1 MKNKLISLLC
11 VFVLLAVLLV
21 SCKPS
26 HTDPVDVSSAEPDSS
41 ISSDI
46 PVTTTEASSDSPSP
60 GSLDIEGAVV
70 RDGGD
75 NCSVQTLTGTEKA
88 FYDAYLKLLEGN
100 SYTLYTENKIG
111 LNYFATYVSSDTVVN
126 VIYSSYNK
134 TMRVMTEPLKGT
146 ALPAAEAPEY
156 TKVCEP
162 LAVSVGLASDS
173 ETDHKNGMCYI
184 FRLED
189 GSFVIYDGGWD
200 YSTNKMSE
208 KIFAVLSKNVPQGC
222 DIVIS
227 AWVITHAHTDHV
239 GGFNTFI
246 RTYREQVTVKNII
259 LNTPNEA
266 FLLQTDM
273 KNKVDY
279 FRATLKMCS
288 SSDIIKAHP
297 GQKLM
302 LAGAQIEVLYTLDL
316 YDDEELDEYNT
327 ASVVTRI
334 TVGGQS
340 FLMTGDMTETSN
352 TNLIEMY
359 GSKLMSD
366 FVQVAHH
373 GYAGGT
379 ESFYNTVKADYVLW
393 PASKVGYDE
402 MKNKDRNSNFK
413 SLSSNRLIVALD
425 NITIITLP
433 YAGSGAVTVSCS
445 DYLGG

>member
-1 MKNKLISLLC
+1 
-11 VFVLLAVLLV
+11 
-21 SCKPS
+21 
-26 HTDPVDVSSAEPDSS
+26 
-41 ISSDI
+41 
-46 PVTTTEASSDSPSP
+46 
-60 GSLDIEGAVV
+60 
-70 RDGGD
+70 
-75 NCSVQTLTGTEKA
+75 
-88 FYDAYLKLLEGN
+88 
-100 SYTLYTENKIG
+100 
-111 LNYFATYVSSDTVVN
+111 
-126 VIYSSYNK
+126 
-134 TMRVMTEPLKGT
+134 
-146 ALPAAEAPEY
+146 
-156 TKVCEP
+156 
-162 LAVSVGLASDS
+162 
-173 ETDHKNGMCYI
+173 
-184 FRLED
+184 
-189 GSFVIYDGGWD
+189 
-200 YSTNKMSE
+200 
-208 KIFAVLSKNVPQGC
+208 
-222 DIVIS
+222 
-227 AWVITHAHTDHV
+227 
-239 GGFNTFI
+239 
-246 RTYREQVTVKNII
+246 
-259 LNTPNEA
+259 
-266 FLLQTDM
+266 
-273 KNKVDY
+273 
-279 FRATLKMCS
+279 MCS

-327 ASVVTRI
+327 SSVVTRI